1 MSFSIPS
8 SVTDSLSG
16 MQASAGDL
24 TKVGGEACDVMG
36 TLGASVGGD
45 AIAKA
50 REAEL
55 QIQAN
60 IPKLTANAGL
70 MQTAIADLGPLL
82 EQADSLI
89 PTDFGGNALSP
100 QNIDDDQRQILSAT
114 AQDINDAMAQFGSV
128 GANISSSMASAVT
141 DMSASVEALKP
152 QLNVA
157 VQTISAGGC
166 KGVENQLSGIA
177 EGVAPQLDA
186 IKTQLETKTIPSLE
200 PQVNALLDQ
209 AKDTAAQAGAAFEAN
224 QGAITEAANAMKASI
239 TSALQGVQLP

>member
-8 SVTDSLSG
+8 SVSDSLTSI
-16 MQASAGDL
+16 QSSTGDM

-50 REAEL
+50 KEAEL

-60 IPKLTANAGL
+60 IPKISANAEVV
-70 MQTAIADLGPLL
+70 QTAIADLGPLL

-89 PTDFGGNALSP
+89 PTDFGGNAITP
-100 QNIDDDQRQILSAT
+100 QNLDDDQRQIMSNN
-114 AQDINDAMAQFGSV
+114 AQAINDAMSSFGSV
-128 GANISSSMASAVT
+128 GADLSASMSTAVT
-141 DMSASVEALKP
+141 DMASSVEALKP

-186 IKTQLETKTIPSLE
+186 IKLQLETKTIPSLE

-209 AKDTAAQAGAAFEAN
+209 AKDVASQAGEAFEAN
-224 QGAITEAANAMKASI
+224 QGAITEAAEAMKNSI
-239 TSALQGVQLP
+239 QSVLDGINLP

>member
-1 MSFSIPS
+1 MSFSIPD
-8 SVTDSLSG
+8 SVFDGLES

-50 REAEL
+50 KEAEL

-60 IPKLTANAGL
+60 IPKLSANAAV
-70 MQTAIADLGPLL
+70 MKDAIADLQPLL
-82 EQADSLI
+82 EEATSKFPL
-89 PTDFGGNALSP
+89 PLGGNAVADTFTPS
-100 QNIDDDQRQILSAT
+100 QMEIMSSSAD
-114 AQDINDAMAQFGSV
+114 AINNAMAQFSSV
-128 GANISSSMASAVT
+128 GADLSASMSTAVADMAS
-141 DMSASVEALKP
+141 SVEALKP
-152 QLNVA
+152 QLNSA

-177 EGVAPQLDA
+177 EGLVPQLDA
-186 IKTQLETKTIPSLE
+186 IKLQLETKTIPSLE

-209 AKDTAAQAGAAFEAN
+209 AKDVASQAGAAFEAN
-224 QGAITEAANAMKASI
+224 KGALENAATQMKTQI
-239 TSALQGVQLP
+239 EQALSGIQLP

>member
-1 MSFSIPS
+1 MSFSIPD
-8 SVTDSLSG
+8 SVYDGLES

-50 REAEL
+50 KEAEL

-60 IPKLTANAGL
+60 IPKLSANAAV
-70 MQTAIADLGPLL
+70 MKDAIADLQPLL
-82 EQADSLI
+82 EQAITQFPPPL
-89 PTDFGGNALSP
+89 GGNAVADTFTPS
-100 QNIDDDQRQILSAT
+100 QMEIMSSSAD
-114 AQDINDAMAQFGSV
+114 AINNAMAQFSSV
-128 GANISSSMASAVT
+128 GADLSASMSTAVADMAS
-141 DMSASVEALKP
+141 SVEALKP
-152 QLNVA
+152 QLNSA

-177 EGVAPQLDA
+177 EGLVPQLDA
-186 IKTQLETKTIPSLE
+186 IKLQLETKTIPSLE

-209 AKDTAAQAGAAFEAN
+209 AKDVASQAGAAFEAN
-224 QGAITEAANAMKASI
+224 KGALENAATQMKSQI
-239 TSALQGVQLP
+239 EQALSGIQLP

>member
-8 SVTDSLSG
+8 SVSDSLTSI
-16 MQASAGDL
+16 QSSTGDM

-50 REAEL
+50 KEAEL

-60 IPKLTANAGL
+60 IPKISANAEVV
-70 MQTAIADLGPLL
+70 QTAIADLGPLL

-89 PTDFGGNALSP
+89 PTDFGGNAITP
-100 QNIDDDQRQILSAT
+100 QNLDDDQRQIMSNN
-114 AQDINDAMAQFGSV
+114 AQAINDAMSSFGSV
-128 GANISSSMASAVT
+128 GADLSASMSTAVT
-141 DMSASVEALKP
+141 DMASSVEALKP

-186 IKTQLETKTIPSLE
+186 IKLQLETKTIPSLE

-209 AKDTAAQAGAAFEAN
+209 AKDTAAQAGEAFEAN
-224 QGAITEAANAMKASI
+224 QGAITEAAEAMKNSI
-239 TSALQGVQLP
+239 QSVLDGINLP

>member
-8 SVTDSLSG
+8 SVSDSLTSI
-16 MQASAGDL
+16 QSSTGDM

-50 REAEL
+50 KEAEL

-60 IPKLTANAGL
+60 IPKISANAEVV
-70 MQTAIADLGPLL
+70 QTAIADLGPLL

-89 PTDFGGNALSP
+89 PTDFGGNAITP
-100 QNIDDDQRQILSAT
+100 QNLDDDQRQIMSNN
-114 AQDINDAMAQFGSV
+114 AQAINDAMSSFGSV
-128 GANISSSMASAVT
+128 GADLSASMSTAVT
-141 DMSASVEALKP
+141 DMASSVEALKP
-152 QLNVA
+152 QLNSA

-186 IKTQLETKTIPSLE
+186 IKLQLETKTIPSLE

-209 AKDTAAQAGAAFEAN
+209 AKDTAAQAGEAFEAN
-224 QGAITEAANAMKASI
+224 QGAITEAAEAMKNSI
-239 TSALQGVQLP
+239 QSVLDGINLP

>member
-1 MSFSIPS
+1 MSFSIPD
-8 SVTDSLSG
+8 SVYDGLES

-50 REAEL
+50 KEAEL

-60 IPKLTANAGL
+60 IPKLSANAAV
-70 MQTAIADLGPLL
+70 MKDAIADLQPLL
-82 EQADSLI
+82 EEATSKFPPLL
-89 PTDFGGNALSP
+89 GGNAVADITPS
-100 QNIDDDQRQILSAT
+100 QMEIMSST
-114 AQDINDAMAQFGSV
+114 ADAINNAMAQFSSV
-128 GANISSSMASAVT
+128 GTDLSASMSTAVT
-141 DMSASVEALKP
+141 DMASSVEALKP
-152 QLNVA
+152 QLNSA

-177 EGVAPQLDA
+177 EGLVPQLDA
-186 IKTQLETKTIPSLE
+186 IKLQLETKTIPSLE

-209 AKDTAAQAGAAFEAN
+209 AKDVASQAGAAFEAN
-224 QGAITEAANAMKASI
+224 KGAITDAANAMKDQI
-239 TSALQGVQLP
+239 TSALQGIQLP

>member
-50 REAEL
+50 KEAEL

-60 IPKLTANAGL
+60 IPKLSVNASV
-70 MQTAIADLGPLL
+70 MKDAIADLQPLL
-82 EQADSLI
+82 EQATAQFPPLL
-89 PTDFGGNALSP
+89 GGNAVADTITPS
-100 QNIDDDQRQILSAT
+100 QMEIMSSSAEI
-114 AQDINDAMAQFGSV
+114 INNAMAQFSSV
-128 GANISSSMASAVT
+128 GADLSASMSTAVT
-141 DMSASVEALKP
+141 DMASSVEALKP
-152 QLNVA
+152 QLNSA

-177 EGVAPQLDA
+177 EGLVPQLDA
-186 IKTQLETKTIPSLE
+186 IKLQLETKTIPSLE

-209 AKDTAAQAGAAFEAN
+209 AKDVASQAGEAFEAN
-224 QGAITEAANAMKASI
+224 QGAITEAAEAMKNSI
-239 TSALQGVQLP
+239 QSVLDGINLP

>member
-1 MSFSIPS
+1 MSFSIPD
-8 SVTDSLSG
+8 SVFDGLES

-50 REAEL
+50 KEAEL

-60 IPKLTANAGL
+60 IPKLSANASV
-70 MQTAIADLGPLL
+70 MKDAIADLQPLL
-82 EQADSLI
+82 EQATAQFPPLL
-89 PTDFGGNALSP
+89 GGNAVADTITPS
-100 QNIDDDQRQILSAT
+100 QMEIMSSSAD
-114 AQDINDAMAQFGSV
+114 AINNAMAQFSSV
-128 GANISSSMASAVT
+128 GADLSASMTTAVT
-141 DMSASVEALKP
+141 DMASSVEALKP
-152 QLNVA
+152 QLNSA

-177 EGVAPQLDA
+177 EGLVPQLDA
-186 IKTQLETKTIPSLE
+186 IKLQLETKTIPSLE

-209 AKDTAAQAGAAFEAN
+209 AKDVASQAGAAFEAN
-224 QGAITEAANAMKASI
+224 KGALENAATQMKSQI
-239 TSALQGVQLP
+239 EQALSGIQLP

>member
-8 SVTDSLSG
+8 SVSDSLTSI
-16 MQASAGDL
+16 QSSTGDM

-50 REAEL
+50 KEAEL

-60 IPKLTANAGL
+60 IPKISANAEVV
-70 MQTAIADLGPLL
+70 QTAIADLGPLL

-89 PTDFGGNALSP
+89 PTDFGGNAITP
-100 QNIDDDQRQILSAT
+100 QNLDDDQRQIMSNN
-114 AQDINDAMAQFGSV
+114 AQAINDAMSSFGSV
-128 GANISSSMASAVT
+128 GADLSASMSTAVT
-141 DMSASVEALKP
+141 DMASSVEALKP

-186 IKTQLETKTIPSLE
+186 IKLQLETKTIPSLE

-209 AKDTAAQAGAAFEAN
+209 AKDVASQAGEAFEAN
-224 QGAITEAANAMKASI
+224 QEAITEAAEAMKNSI
-239 TSALQGVQLP
+239 QSVLDGINLP

>member
-8 SVTDSLSG
+8 SVSDSLTSI
-16 MQASAGDL
+16 QSSTGDM

-50 REAEL
+50 KEAEL

-60 IPKLTANAGL
+60 IPKISANAEVV
-70 MQTAIADLGPLL
+70 QTAIADLGPLL

-89 PTDFGGNALSP
+89 PTDFGGNAITP
-100 QNIDDDQRQILSAT
+100 QNLDDDQRQIMSNN
-114 AQDINDAMAQFGSV
+114 AQAINDAMAQFGSV
-128 GANISSSMASAVT
+128 GANLSSSMASSVT

-209 AKDTAAQAGAAFEAN
+209 AKDTAAQAGLAFEAN
-224 QGAITEAANAMKASI
+224 QGAITEAAEAMKNSI
-239 TSALQGVQLP
+239 QSVLDGINLP

>member
-50 REAEL
+50 KEAEL

-89 PTDFGGNALSP
+89 PTDFGGNAITP
-100 QNIDDDQRQILSAT
+100 QNLDDDQRQIMSNNVQA
-114 AQDINDAMAQFGSV
+114 INDAMSSFGSV
-128 GANISSSMASAVT
+128 GENLSAEMGSAVT
-141 DMSASVEALKP
+141 DMASSVEALKP

-209 AKDTAAQAGAAFEAN
+209 AKDTAAQAGEAFEAN
-224 QGAITEAANAMKASI
+224 QGAITEAANSMKASI
-239 TSALQGVQLP
+239 TSALGGL